1 MSSWEA
7 VIDAAATLPFFV
19 DVLLPFVEVPPL
31 SWLRIFRVARIF
43 HSSQHATA
51 VRTAGRILY
60 VNREILLV
68 ALTLVSFMVFATS
81 ALLQATRA
89 ILAAAELAAYGSM
102 RPPARARRPSGV
114 QSRGWSAWARPIV

>member
-1 MSSWEA
+1 MQSWEA
-7 VIDAAATLPFFV
+7 VIDAGAALPFFV

-31 SWLRIFRVARIF
+31 SWLRIFRVSRIF

-68 ALTLVSFMVFATS
+68 ALTLVSFMVRLLPPPSCTHIQAATP
-81 ALLQATRA
+81 R
-89 ILAAAELAAYGSM
+89 I
-102 RPPARARRPSGV
+102 
-114 QSRGWSAWARPIV
+114 